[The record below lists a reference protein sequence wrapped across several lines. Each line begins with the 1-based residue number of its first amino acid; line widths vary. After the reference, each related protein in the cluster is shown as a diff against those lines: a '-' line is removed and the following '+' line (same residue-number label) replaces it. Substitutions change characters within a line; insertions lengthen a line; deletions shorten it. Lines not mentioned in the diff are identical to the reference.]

1 MNRVI
6 LIIIYLLIHFAP
18 LGLVAENANHN
29 TLFNAW
35 KNKTSSPKER
45 LEAFYDL
52 VYNNVTTSLY
62 VHSDAHDLWYAEL
75 DDVTKLAVQ
84 TNNESYLTRVFLF
97 KTNYENVVYP
107 ERACATALRAID
119 LAVDHKDY
127 VTQLK
132 LFFYLKILIP
142 CPLENIRTK
151 EFTLDKMRFNIANRI
166 NKVNERMEAESI
178 IGYYFVMK
186 SKYPEAIKHLTN
198 LVELAKKIRNNRALG
213 VAYEDLGTIHSDIGN
228 YNEAQS
234 YFEKSLHWAK
244 RANDSLTIGRL
255 YMGISRLYLRLE
267 NPQKALRY
275 IDSSIYILSPGS
287 KTYKECDE
295 CLKKALTDKAGVY
308 NMQKQYTKALEEL
321 LRMRSYYADN
331 FSAGNEF
338 YYSELATAYLGLK
351 QMGLAIK
358 VAEKG
363 LLNPN
368 VQLNESKRKYEIL
381 YLAWSDLGNYKKAF
395 EAYQKF
401 ISIKDTL
408 WKFRNVQEVTRLELE
423 SNFTNESLKNKLE
436 YTEKLNTEKSNRNV
450 FIAFAIMA
458 FTLVIALFYRVRFM
472 RKTQLALEEKNLLI
486 EAEKERAKTSEKAKQ
501 QFLANMSHEIRT
513 PMNAIKGMTDILL
526 RRNPQKAQI
535 AYLDAI
541 KKSSASLLIIINDIL
556 DISKIESDK
565 IELERIP
572 FSLNELIRNVH
583 VLMQFKSEEKGLE
596 LKTIV
601 PENIPLLMGDPNRL
615 RQIIIN
621 LVSNA
626 IKFTEQGSVTTV
638 LKVIEV
644 ENEKDVLKAMFTIID
659 TGIGIEDGNIE
670 RIFNSFEQAYS
681 DTSHRFGGTGLG
693 LSISKKLVN
702 LQKGDI
708 WVESEKG
715 VGSKFHF
722 TIPYTI
728 YKTSDDL
735 DSGISQENSIN
746 MASELE
752 GLSVLV
758 VEDNAFNAVVVQDEL
773 KDIIAGVS
781 IITAKNGLIA
791 LELVKQH
798 HFDIVLMDVQMPVM
812 NGFDATKAI
821 RALET
826 DKRKIPVIAMTANVL
841 NEEIENCYNAG
852 MNEFIGKPFDSH
864 KLIQKMYWLLKT
876 QNG

>member
-1 MNRVI
+1 M
-6 LIIIYLLIHFAP
+6 
-18 LGLVAENANHN
+18 
-29 TLFNAW
+29 
-35 KNKTSSPKER
+35 
-45 LEAFYDL
+45 
-52 VYNNVTTSLY
+52 
-62 VHSDAHDLWYAEL
+62 
-75 DDVTKLAVQ
+75 
-84 TNNESYLTRVFLF
+84 
-97 KTNYENVVYP
+97 
-107 ERACATALRAID
+107 
-119 LAVDHKDY
+119 
-127 VTQLK
+127 
-132 LFFYLKILIP
+132 
-142 CPLENIRTK
+142 
-151 EFTLDKMRFNIANRI
+151 
-166 NKVNERMEAESI
+166 
-178 IGYYFVMK
+178 
-186 SKYPEAIKHLTN
+186 
-198 LVELAKKIRNNRALG
+198 
-213 VAYEDLGTIHSDIGN
+213 
-228 YNEAQS
+228 
-234 YFEKSLHWAK
+234 
-244 RANDSLTIGRL
+244 
-255 YMGISRLYLRLE
+255 
-267 NPQKALRY
+267 
-275 IDSSIYILSPGS
+275 
-287 KTYKECDE
+287 
-295 CLKKALTDKAGVY
+295 
-308 NMQKQYTKALEEL
+308 
-321 LRMRSYYADN
+321 
-331 FSAGNEF
+331 
-338 YYSELATAYLGLK
+338 
-351 QMGLAIK
+351 
-358 VAEKG
+358 
-363 LLNPN
+363 
-368 VQLNESKRKYEIL
+368 
-381 YLAWSDLGNYKKAF
+381 GNYKKAF

-436 YTEKLNTEKSNRNV
+436 YTEKLNTEKSNRNI

-681 DTSHRFGGTGLG
+681 DTSHRFGVTGLW

-773 KDIIAGVS
+773 KDVIAGVS

-821 RALET
+821 RDLDT

-852 MNEFIGKPFDSH
+852 MNEFIGKPFD
-864 KLIQKMYWLLKT
+864 
-876 QNG
+876 

>member
-1 MNRVI
+1 
-6 LIIIYLLIHFAP
+6 
-18 LGLVAENANHN
+18 
-29 TLFNAW
+29 
-35 KNKTSSPKER
+35 
-45 LEAFYDL
+45 
-52 VYNNVTTSLY
+52 
-62 VHSDAHDLWYAEL
+62 
-75 DDVTKLAVQ
+75 
-84 TNNESYLTRVFLF
+84 
-97 KTNYENVVYP
+97 
-107 ERACATALRAID
+107 
-119 LAVDHKDY
+119 
-127 VTQLK
+127 
-132 LFFYLKILIP
+132 
-142 CPLENIRTK
+142 
-151 EFTLDKMRFNIANRI
+151 
-166 NKVNERMEAESI
+166 
-178 IGYYFVMK
+178 
-186 SKYPEAIKHLTN
+186 
-198 LVELAKKIRNNRALG
+198 
-213 VAYEDLGTIHSDIGN
+213 
-228 YNEAQS
+228 
-234 YFEKSLHWAK
+234 
-244 RANDSLTIGRL
+244 
-255 YMGISRLYLRLE
+255 
-267 NPQKALRY
+267 
-275 IDSSIYILSPGS
+275 
-287 KTYKECDE
+287 
-295 CLKKALTDKAGVY
+295 
-308 NMQKQYTKALEEL
+308 
-321 LRMRSYYADN
+321 
-331 FSAGNEF
+331 
-338 YYSELATAYLGLK
+338 
-351 QMGLAIK
+351 
-358 VAEKG
+358 
-363 LLNPN
+363 
-368 VQLNESKRKYEIL
+368 
-381 YLAWSDLGNYKKAF
+381 
-395 EAYQKF
+395 
-401 ISIKDTL
+401 
-408 WKFRNVQEVTRLELE
+408 
-423 SNFTNESLKNKLE
+423 
-436 YTEKLNTEKSNRNV
+436 
-450 FIAFAIMA
+450 
-458 FTLVIALFYRVRFM
+458 
-472 RKTQLALEEKNLLI
+472 
-486 EAEKERAKTSEKAKQ
+486 
-501 QFLANMSHEIRT
+501 MSHEIRT

-728 YKTSDDL
+728 YKTSDYL
-735 DSGISQENSIN
+735 DSVISQENSIN

-773 KDIIAGVS
+773 KDVIAGVS

-791 LELVKQH
+791 L
-798 HFDIVLMDVQMPVM
+798 
-812 NGFDATKAI
+812 
-821 RALET
+821 
-826 DKRKIPVIAMTANVL
+826 
-841 NEEIENCYNAG
+841 
-852 MNEFIGKPFDSH
+852 
-864 KLIQKMYWLLKT
+864 
-876 QNG
+876 